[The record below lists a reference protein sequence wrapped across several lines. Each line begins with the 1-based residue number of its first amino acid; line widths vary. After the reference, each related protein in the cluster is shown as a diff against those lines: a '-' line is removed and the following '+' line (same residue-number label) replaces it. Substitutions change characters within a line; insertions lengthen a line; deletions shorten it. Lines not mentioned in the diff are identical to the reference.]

1 MEMRNPFFLKLL
13 TPNLGSWLESQSK
26 QVISFPAEIHFFSV
40 FYLNSQEF
48 TKRKT
53 YTCTHWQLVSVAPSQ
68 ERLRLVTNWSSRL
81 SCEEVYLY
89 LHIRP
94 LKNRLKREP
103 GTETRMNGTE
113 PETKTSSGTARRV
126 LSVSWDT
133 VRAIDRWKL
142 NHLMCQTRNRI
153 CFAPHFLLLQP
164 EYLNFIITLSHSL
177 MLQVTVTLYLINI
190 HNYCMFPGAQKSWGT
205 TLVNPSVQLLHV
217 TNRWKY

>member
-1 MEMRNPFFLKLL
+1 MRNPFFLKLL

-81 SCEEVYLY
+81 SCGEVYLY

-103 GTETRMNGTE
+103 GSQTRMNGTE
-113 PETKTSSGTARRV
+113 PETKTSSGRAGRA

-133 VRAIDRWKL
+133 VRAIDRWKP

-190 HNYCMFPGAQKSWGT
+190 YNYCMLPGAQRSWGT
-205 TLVNPSVQLLHV
+205 TLVIQVCNYC
-217 TNRWKY
+217 T